1 MEDRTRRD
9 FKPTP
14 EWMKEKYDELN
25 HLYFE
30 GELGNCDFGLFTT
43 GKGSRG
49 RVLGWFKITGYG
61 IKGKSYTRQM
71 FKKTWD
77 GDIYITRNNF
87 AELCKPRIELN
98 GNYVGTEFA
107 FTCTLIHEM
116 CHYENYM
123 WGYIPKQGHGRE
135 FRETIALVNSRSNG
149 IYSIQRIA
157 NAEQMSEM
165 ELQGKAKDLQ
175 DKKDKR
181 TKAVLVF
188 MKNGQ
193 IRLIRTTQ
201 DNLVRL
207 IELRSKNNNCIKVIM
222 INDPE
227 FIRFLSNKGFTQNM
241 TSYRYWSIQDMDWL
255 PEIYKYKQETL
266 WANPDYAENKEET
279 KPQNPEPVTKQPE
292 KIFVIRTKDGEWKT
306 PFNGN
311 YEELT
316 GKIRQRFPKIPDYN
330 IEKLIYNS
338 ANYRNAMKENKTDI
352 DKIVEN
358 VIKKIKK
365 EKENNFSITPDM
377 NLGLYSPLEIEG
389 DWQ

>member
-1 MEDRTRRD
+1 
-9 FKPTP
+9 
-14 EWMKEKYDELN
+14 
-25 HLYFE
+25 
-30 GELGNCDFGLFTT
+30 
-43 GKGSRG
+43 
-49 RVLGWFKITGYG
+49 
-61 IKGKSYTRQM
+61 
-71 FKKTWD
+71 
-77 GDIYITRNNF
+77 
-87 AELCKPRIELN
+87 
-98 GNYVGTEFA
+98 
-107 FTCTLIHEM
+107 
-116 CHYENYM
+116 
-123 WGYIPKQGHGRE
+123 
-135 FRETIALVNSRSNG
+135 
-149 IYSIQRIA
+149 
-157 NAEQMSEM
+157 
-165 ELQGKAKDLQ
+165 
-175 DKKDKR
+175 
-181 TKAVLVF
+181 
-188 MKNGQ
+188 
-193 IRLIRTTQ
+193 
-201 DNLVRL
+201 
-207 IELRSKNNNCIKVIM
+207 M